1 MSLFRST
8 ARRLTVFGFLG
19 VAASSSFATEL
30 KITIPE
36 RTRPTPVQRLNQKGV
51 EAVTKHKYEAANAFF
66 YKAYLYDPDDPFT
79 LNNLAYIAELD
90 GQVERA
96 QKFYELAAEHMTD
109 AVIDKSSVPKLKG
122 ESFRDE
128 VAGIHDENMQVSR
141 ANVGAVHLL
150 SQGRGSEAEALL
162 QTALTTDPHNA
173 FTLNNLGVAREAEG
187 DLKGA
192 LQYYVQAA
200 EARSTQPIVVTFN
213 RTWRGKPVSD
223 VADKNAQRVRHRIE
237 TETPQEQA
245 ALLNLQGVSSINR
258 NEWHAADK
266 DFRDAY
272 SLDPNSAFSLNN
284 LGFLSEMTG
293 DLETAQYFYQKAR
306 QAQAAND
313 KVGLATRRA
322 AEGVKLFQ
330 VSEDN
335 TQKVTAKLAD
345 EAAARRQQPGAVELK
360 RRDNQPVI
368 EPTTPPQSAPQTS
381 PAPTSPQ
388 SGQSPQP

>member
-1 MSLFRST
+1 
-8 ARRLTVFGFLG
+8 
-19 VAASSSFATEL
+19 
-30 KITIPE
+30 
-36 RTRPTPVQRLNQKGV
+36 
-51 EAVTKHKYEAANAFF
+51 
-66 YKAYLYDPDDPFT
+66 
-79 LNNLAYIAELD
+79 
-90 GQVERA
+90 
-96 QKFYELAAEHMTD
+96 
-109 AVIDKSSVPKLKG
+109 
-122 ESFRDE
+122 
-128 VAGIHDENMQVSR
+128 
-141 ANVGAVHLL
+141 L

-368 EPTTPPQSAPQTS
+368 EPTTPPQNAPQTS

>member
-1 MSLFRST
+1 
-8 ARRLTVFGFLG
+8 V
-19 VAASSSFATEL
+19 
-30 KITIPE
+30 K
-36 RTRPTPVQRLNQKGV
+36 
-51 EAVTKHKYEAANAFF
+51 
-66 YKAYLYDPDDPFT
+66 
-79 LNNLAYIAELD
+79 
-90 GQVERA
+90 
-96 QKFYELAAEHMTD
+96 
-109 AVIDKSSVPKLKG
+109 
-122 ESFRDE
+122 
-128 VAGIHDENMQVSR
+128 
-141 ANVGAVHLL
+141 
-150 SQGRGSEAEALL
+150 
-162 QTALTTDPHNA
+162 
-173 FTLNNLGVAREAEG
+173 
-187 DLKGA
+187 
-192 LQYYVQAA
+192 AA
-200 EARSTQPIVVTFN
+200 EARSSQPIVVTFN

-330 VSEDN
+330 VSDDN
-335 TQKVTAKLAD
+335 DQKVTAKLSD
-345 EAAARRQQPGAVELK
+345 EAAARRLQPGTVELK

-368 EPTTPPQSAPQTS
+368 EPSALPQSAPQTS
-381 PAPTSPQ
+381 PSPASPPSAQ
-388 SGQSPQP
+388 PPQP